1 MKEKRV
7 LKKEVKEHP
16 EEGCQIRR
24 KNVKGVPAC
33 GRRSFCGEEWG
44 QRGRLRAKNRKNKTK
59 RNNVSSMAEKSLK

>member
-44 QRGRLRAKNRKNKTK
+44 QRGRLRGEEPAEQNKIK
-59 RNNVSSMAEKSLK
+59 RNSVFRHG